1 MRAEQHRNE
10 AFISIINDLPEKR
23 LYIFNIIGRNPD
35 ITIQK
40 ISELTM
46 KPINEISPRVTEL
59 KNSFLISE
67 TGYTE
72 NVYTR
77 KKNTT
82 HKVVENIEE
91 RKDLINAAYQM
102 LVDKKSQLETDALRC
117 NSKHTKEL
125 IRKEIQ
131 KIKSRI
137 THLGKISIQNDVG
150 KLL

>member
-1 MRAEQHRNE
+1 MRSEQHRNE
-10 AFISIINDLPEKR
+10 AFASIVNELPEKR
-23 LYIFNIIGRNPD
+23 QYIFNIIARNVD

-40 ISELTM
+40 LSELTM

-59 KNSFLISE
+59 KNSFLIAE

-72 NVYTR
+72 NVYTQ

-82 HKVVENIEE
+82 YKVVENLDE
-91 RKDLINAAYQM
+91 RKDLIDAAYQM
-102 LVDKKSQLETDALRC
+102 LIDKKAQLEIDSLKC

-131 KIKSRI
+131 KIKERI
-137 THLGKISIQNDVG
+137 RHLGKVSTLNDVG
-150 KLL
+150 KC